1 LLRVKELLNQKDNKL
16 FYIPPQMSVRS
27 AVDLLVDKNVGAL
40 PVMNEDG
47 LLGIFSER
55 DFTRYLVEQGEAILE
70 MPVSDFMTHDVV
82 SVLADTPLEECMRM
96 MIERKFR
103 HLLVREDEKIIGIVS
118 MRDLASRLYRS

>member
-1 LLRVKELLNQKDNKL
+1 MLRVKELLNQKDNKL

-70 MPVSDFMTHDVV
+70 MPVSDFMTPQCRFGVGRYTTGRMY
-82 SVLADTPLEECMRM
+82 ADDDR
-96 MIERKFR
+96 
-103 HLLVREDEKIIGIVS
+103 
-118 MRDLASRLYRS
+118 A